1 MQESYYTLSYVLEVL
16 AIGLIL
22 SADSFSAAVA
32 MGHRPFSEK
41 DAFRFALSSGGAE
54 ALVTL
59 VGALAGA
66 HIISRFE
73 AIDHWVAF
81 ALLAGVALHMAYEGV
96 CDLLSKEEKKEQLD
110 FHSFTKVLIVS
121 FATSLDA
128 FGVGIGLGLSSKP
141 LAPFIVSIGCWA
153 FITTLFGLHLAKRLS
168 QAFGPIM
175 NLVGSIVLFFM
186 AVHMLKI

>member
-1 MQESYYTLSYVLEVL
+1 MSELFNFHDLLEV
-16 AIGLIL
+16 IVVGLVL

-59 VGALAGA
+59 IGALAGSQV
-66 HIISRFE
+66 ISRFE
-73 AIDHWVAF
+73 AIDHWIAF
-81 ALLAGVALHMAYEGV
+81 GLLALVAIHMAYEGV
-96 CDLLSKEEKKEQLD
+96 VDLTRKEAREERLD

-128 FGVGIGLGLSSKP
+128 FGVGLGLGISNKP
-141 LAPFIVSIGCWA
+141 LAPYIVSIGFWA
-153 FITTLFGLHLAKRLS
+153 FTTTIIGLHLAKRLS
-168 QAFGPIM
+168 RKFGPIM
-175 NLVGSIVLFFM
+175 NLVGALVL
-186 AVHMLKI
+186 AIIALQMLKI